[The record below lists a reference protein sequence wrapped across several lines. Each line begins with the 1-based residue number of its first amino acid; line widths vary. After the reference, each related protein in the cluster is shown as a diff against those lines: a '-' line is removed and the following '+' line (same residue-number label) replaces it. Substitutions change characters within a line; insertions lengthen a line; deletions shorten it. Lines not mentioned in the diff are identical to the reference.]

1 MGITPSIR
9 RQGDGRLVNARRSSP
24 VTRPKST
31 SNTSLLTSLP
41 ASEPRNPTLGQV
53 SRRSREQLRPTAT
66 RPRGSAL
73 RRRTPGAGA
82 GLRVPSRGPRR
93 RGGGGAPGPAQG
105 PSARSRLQGGAGL
118 TAAPAG
124 LSQGLTPRHLPGGPH
139 GQGPALDQG
148 LPGRCRPAANALTS
162 ATGAPRASIRRA
174 VERRAPDGRA
184 PGAGWGRELG
194 DGWER
199 STRPRPRFLSS
210 LRLNLRVWAAG
221 DAQAGMPWCS
231 RPGPLSV
238 DSARVRWAGAAG
250 SQPPT

>member
-1 MGITPSIR
+1 MEASGHPPP
-9 RQGDGRLVNARRSSP
+9 RLGA
-24 VTRPKST
+24 PK
-31 SNTSLLTSLP
+31 
-41 ASEPRNPTLGQV
+41 AHAG
-53 SRRSREQLRPTAT
+53 SR
-66 RPRGSAL
+66 
-73 RRRTPGAGA
+73 
-82 GLRVPSRGPRR
+82 
-93 RGGGGAPGPAQG
+93 GGAPSPQQG
-105 PSARSRLQGGAGL
+105 PRTAGRGRGSGTRAGPLRTVAAAGRRGADGGPGRPQPRPHRPP
-118 TAAPAG
+118 AP
-124 LSQGLTPRHLPGGPH
+124 HLPAGPH
-139 GQGPALDQG
+139 GQGPALHQG

-162 ATGAPRASIRRA
+162 ATGAPRASIRHA

-199 STRPRPRFLSS
+199 STRPRPRFLRS

-250 SQPPT
+250 SRPPT